1 MNTIQSIIIGVVE
14 GLTEFL
20 PISSTAHMRITE
32 NLLGIANK
40 DEFTKV
46 FTVAIQLGA
55 ILSVVVLYWKK
66 FFQFK
71 NFNFYFKLILAVVPA
86 LIFGKLF
93 NEKIDAVLENPLFI
107 AFIMIAGGVVFVFIE
122 NLFKEH
128 TIDKEEDIS
137 IITSIKIGLFQ
148 CLAIL
153 FPGLSR
159 SAATILGGMS
169 LKLTRAAAA
178 EFSFFLAVPTMLA
191 ATVYK
196 LYKYKS
202 EVGSF
207 STNEL
212 NQLAIGN
219 LVAFVVALLAIKFFI
234 SFLQK
239 HGFKIW
245 GYYRIVL
252 GLLLLLLIQ
261 MCQILYLFVYYLIMY
276 LGMILINISYHFDLE
291 ILHLPIFS

>member
-1 MNTIQSIIIGVVE
+1 MNTTQSIIIGIVE
-14 GLTEFL
+14 GITEFL

-32 NLLGIANK
+32 NLLGISNE
-40 DEFTKV
+40 DNFSKV

-55 ILSVVVLYWKK
+55 IISVVVLYWKK

-71 NFNFYFKLILAVVPA
+71 NINFYFKLIIAVIPA

-93 NEKIDAVLENPLFI
+93 SEKIDLILEKPVIIASIMIIGGIIFLFI
-107 AFIMIAGGVVFVFIE
+107 E
-122 NLFKEH
+122 KLFKTH
-128 TIDKEEDIS
+128 TIDNEEKINFL
-137 IITSIKIGLFQ
+137 TSFKIGLFQ

-159 SAATILGGMS
+159 SAATIIGGMS

-202 EVGSF
+202 ESGGFTSH
-207 STNEL
+207 EIQ
-212 NQLAIGN
+212 QLAIGN

-234 SFLQK
+234 QFLQK
-239 HGFKIW
+239 HGFKVW
-245 GYYRIVL
+245 GYYRIVV
-252 GLLLLLLIQ
+252 GFLLLVLIYSGYIQ
-261 MCQILYLFVYYLIMY
+261 
-276 LGMILINISYHFDLE
+276 S
-291 ILHLPIFS
+291 

>member
-219 LVAFVVALLAIKFFI
+219 LVAFIVALLAIKFFI

-261 MCQILYLFVYYLIMY
+261 KGIVIA
-276 LGMILINISYHFDLE
+276 
-291 ILHLPIFS
+291 

>member
-212 NQLAIGN
+212 KQLAIGN

-245 GYYRIVL
+245 GYYRIVV

-261 MCQILYLFVYYLIMY
+261 KGII
-276 LGMILINISYHFDLE
+276 IA
-291 ILHLPIFS
+291 